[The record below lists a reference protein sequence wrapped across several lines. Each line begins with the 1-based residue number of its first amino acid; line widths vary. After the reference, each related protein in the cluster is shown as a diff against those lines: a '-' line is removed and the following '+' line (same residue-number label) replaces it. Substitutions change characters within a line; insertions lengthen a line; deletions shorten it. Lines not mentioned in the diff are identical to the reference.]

1 MSLGWGP
8 CVLPWRPPPGQ
19 HQAHWGQEGR
29 GISFLSQRGQ
39 GWEGTAFI
47 SHLTLHLQL
56 LSPLNLE
63 QAAYARD
70 ALAKAVY
77 SRTFTWLVAKINRSL
92 ASKVRAWP
100 LLLPKWQ
107 GGWFREDP
115 HSWSAGPRMP
125 RAPAGGAPRSLGCW
139 TFTALKCSSTTGQ

>member
-1 MSLGWGP
+1 M
-8 CVLPWRPPPGQ
+8 RRD
-19 HQAHWGQEGR
+19 R
-29 GISFLSQRGQ
+29 GGKGLHSFP
-39 GWEGTAFI
+39 
-47 SHLTLHLQL
+47 HLTLHPQL

-100 LLLPKWQ
+100 LLLPRWQ
-107 GGWFREDP
+107 GGQTREARGWELANVGT
-115 HSWSAGPRMP
+115 HALGHL
-125 RAPAGGAPRSLGCW
+125 ALGC
-139 TFTALKCSSTTGQ
+139 

>member
-1 MSLGWGP
+1 MRL
-8 CVLPWRPPPGQ
+8 
-19 HQAHWGQEGR
+19 EGR
-29 GISFLSQRGQ
+29 LTSRNETSGGATVSSPGCRPLAGTRLTGGRDGRVISLLSQRGQ

-92 ASKVRAWP
+92 ASKVRTWP
-100 LLLPKWQ
+100 LLLP
-107 GGWFREDP
+107 R
-115 HSWSAGPRMP
+115 
-125 RAPAGGAPRSLGCW
+125 
-139 TFTALKCSSTTGQ
+139 

>member
-1 MSLGWGP
+1 MSSPG
-8 CVLPWRPPPGQ
+8 CRPLAGTRLT
-19 HQAHWGQEGR
+19 GGR
-29 GISFLSQRGQ
+29 DGRVISLLSQRGQ

-92 ASKVRAWP
+92 ASKVRTWP
-100 LLLPKWQ
+100 LLLP
-107 GGWFREDP
+107 R
-115 HSWSAGPRMP
+115 
-125 RAPAGGAPRSLGCW
+125 
-139 TFTALKCSSTTGQ
+139 